1 MWRTAVRAACRG
13 RRSRRPATKSISA
26 RSEEGV
32 SLVELIR
39 RAAGCDEA
47 QAQAVFGRW
56 LAKTREDEVLTL
68 EGIGILRHRAFTSEP
83 AFAAQLN
90 PAGEEVVTLQP
101 RMNRAVVAIA
111 VAAIVVAVAVF
122 GYIEFAPKSVSR
134 FAAQAEKSNVE
145 RPKASSGSAED
156 GVSAAAVVTG
166 GERSTEE
173 SAAGPDGAA
182 GPDRP
187 TVATASTEVPQT
199 TSARPAAAPQP
210 PPNGCSR
217 GGVTW
222 FSVYFRPRR
231 TLRGAASS
239 CCARRRRW
247 LSGSILSVR
256 STWSRPSPRRIAAS
270 ASVSRGNIVRRGRLV
285 DLREKMSSPASLVT
299 RAVDAF
305 YWRRLEG
312 VVSRQLFRYAFC
324 GGMNLALDA
333 VWYFVIYHFLIGEER
348 MIDLGFV
355 YMSAPIASLFL
366 VFPITFFTGFW
377 LNRNVAFRASPL
389 GTRTQLLR
397 YALSVAGAILLNYLC
412 MKLFVE
418 VVGIWPTPAKL
429 ATSLLSAAY
438 SFLAAR
444 YFTFRGAIED

>member
-1 MWRTAVRAACRG
+1 MVAEVNKIIAGELLNHRSVVIPGVGTLYVAHRGARRLSRQKIAAPRNEIDF
-13 RRSRRPATKSISA
+13 RP
-26 RSEEGV
+26 SEEGV

-56 LAKTREDEVLTL
+56 LAKTREGEVLTL

-187 TVATASTEVPQT
+187 TVATASAEIPQAVSAQPTVATASTEVPQT
-199 TSARPAAAPQP
+199 TSARPAAVPQP
-210 PPNGCSR
+210 
-217 GGVTW
+217 
-222 FSVYFRPRR
+222 
-231 TLRGAASS
+231 AS
-239 CCARRRRW
+239 
-247 LSGSILSVR
+247 
-256 STWSRPSPRRIAAS
+256 
-270 ASVSRGNIVRRGRLV
+270 
-285 DLREKMSSPASLVT
+285 
-299 RAVDAF
+299 
-305 YWRRLEG
+305 
-312 VVSRQLFRYAFC
+312 
-324 GGMNLALDA
+324 
-333 VWYFVIYHFLIGEER
+333 ER
-348 MIDLGFV
+348 MQSGWCYV
-355 YMSAPIASLFL
+355 
-366 VFPITFFTGFW
+366 VFGVFSTEE
-377 LNRNVAFRASPL
+377 NAARCRE
-389 GTRTQLLR
+389 QLLR
-397 YALSVAGAILLNYLC
+397 EAPSLAVGVYPFGAKYMVSPFAAQDRGVCERFAREHRSAWPDLWIYA
-412 MKLFVE
+412 K
-418 VVGIWPTPAKL
+418 K
-429 ATSLLSAAY
+429 
-438 SFLAAR
+438 
-444 YFTFRGAIED
+444 